1 MSTKFGRRWRE
12 QRCSRILQNLEEY
25 FKRQIVRA
33 KYFLIFILGIEKLE
47 TRRTL
52 LKKAVQ
58 VPSCILHRVDQ
69 WLGSPNNKLELKFHS
84 CAVNRIE
91 VSNSRIGL
99 VLDAPEVSSCTATF
113 F

>member
-1 MSTKFGRRWRE
+1 
-12 QRCSRILQNLEEY
+12 
-25 FKRQIVRA
+25 VRA

-52 LKKAVQ
+52 LKQAVQ

-69 WLGSPNNKLELKFHS
+69 WLGLSNNNLELKFHS
-84 CAVNRIE
+84 FAFNRIE

-99 VLDAPEVSSCTATF
+99 VLDAPEDSS
-113 F
+113 